1 MSVRLGPPSPHT
13 RREFHYLLAQEQL
26 ASPQASTVAFIL
38 GVLDLCPWAAFLL
51 ETAVGITSQS
61 PTAIAA
67 LGRLHALATKCL
79 PMMVS
84 RHQILRLG
92 CERHKWQQSWL
103 APGRTPYFSFMWPKR
118 GEPAPMIFRAD
129 WHGRPSTVRDGRDY
143 HPSVMR
149 DGISHYPLWGYPCI
163 AHRQTACAGCGTPPP
178 QEVHDVEAWLKVQ
191 DVTAAWAYCSPECV
205 EHTVDRLAE
214 GLGSTHP
221 GLTDGAS
228 IADQVRIWQA
238 FLYEYPELPLL
249 NRHEWPSLSREFPA
263 ESFFVPAEVAQI
275 CSDNRRI
282 LRAHLR
288 ALARTRLPG
297 LAANLDD
304 SVPDLSASW
313 FAPASAPP
321 LPVFTGPDPA
331 ELSPTGNSRRSRG
344 LGFLVTSR
352 PSLPVTRSRSA
363 DPQYTTDPDSTPVHQ
378 RGSLHFGARRPG
390 RGRSFSAPRSL
401 LRLTLLACVGR
412 LVGSF
417 STGFDSLVTHFA
429 VSNATT
435 TEPTPPVP
443 AWRMASTVA
452 PV

>member
-1 MSVRLGPPSPHT
+1 
-13 RREFHYLLAQEQL
+13 
-26 ASPQASTVAFIL
+26 
-38 GVLDLCPWAAFLL
+38 
-51 ETAVGITSQS
+51 
-61 PTAIAA
+61 
-67 LGRLHALATKCL
+67 
-79 PMMVS
+79 
-84 RHQILRLG
+84 
-92 CERHKWQQSWL
+92 
-103 APGRTPYFSFMWPKR
+103 
-118 GEPAPMIFRAD
+118 MIFRAD

-149 DGISHYPLWGYPCI
+149 DGVSHYPLWGYPCI

-390 RGRSFSAPRSL
+390 QGRSFSAPRSL